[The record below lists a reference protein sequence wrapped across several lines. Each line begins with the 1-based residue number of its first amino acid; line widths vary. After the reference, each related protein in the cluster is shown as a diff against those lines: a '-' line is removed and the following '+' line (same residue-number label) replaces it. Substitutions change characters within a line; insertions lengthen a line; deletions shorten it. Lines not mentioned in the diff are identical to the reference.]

1 MSSTTYVGI
10 THLRFV
16 FRTQDKGRTYHYFR
30 RRPFPMVRLPGEPGS
45 ALFTTVYN
53 AALQAKTHDEFLAL
67 RTNMQKQRPD
77 NRELRSPCTEAIWG
91 WVARRL
97 TLAQAAIVARRFGVA
112 IEHIVR
118 NCEIIDNPKN
128 EALPK
133 IQKIARALPSS
144 FPK

>member
-1 MSSTTYVGI
+1 MSSTT

-16 FRTQDKGRTYHYFR
+16 IRTQDKGRTYHYFR

-67 RTNMQKQRPD
+67 RTNIQEQGPD
-77 NRELRSPCTEAIWG
+77 NRELRSPCTEAILG
-91 WVARRL
+91 WAARRL

>member
-10 THLRFV
+10 TRLRFV
-16 FRTQDKGRTYHYFR
+16 LRAQDNGRTYYSCR

-67 RTNMQKQRPD
+67 RTNMQKQRLD
-77 NRELRSPCTEAIWG
+77 NPELRSPCTEALWA
-91 WVARRL
+91 WAVARRL
-97 TLAQAAIVARRFGVA
+97 TLAQAAIVARRFGVT

-118 NCEIIDNPKN
+118 NREIIDNPKN
-128 EALPK
+128 
-133 IQKIARALPSS
+133 
-144 FPK
+144 

>member
-1 MSSTTYVGI
+1 MTEKRLMSSKTYVGI
-10 THLRFV
+10 TRLRFV
-16 FRTQDKGRTYHYFR
+16 YRTQDNGNTYHYFR

-67 RTNMQKQRPD
+67 RTNMQKQRLD
-77 NRELRSPCTEAIWG
+77 NPELRSTLTEAIWA

-97 TLAQAAIVARRFGVA
+97 TLAQAAIVARRFGVT

-118 NCEIIDNPKN
+118 NREIIDNPKN
-128 EALPK
+128 
-133 IQKIARALPSS
+133 
-144 FPK
+144 

>member
-1 MSSTTYVGI
+1 MNSTTYVGI

-16 FRTQDKGRTYHYFR
+16 IRTQGRGRTYHYFR

-67 RTNMQKQRPD
+67 RTNMQKQRLDDPT
-77 NRELRSPCTEAIWG
+77 LHSPLTEAILAWA
-91 WVARRL
+91 VARRL
-97 TLAQAAIVARRFGVA
+97 TLAQAAIVARRFGVT

-118 NCEIIDNPKN
+118 NCEIIEDPKN
-128 EALPK
+128 
-133 IQKIARALPSS
+133 
-144 FPK
+144 

>member
-1 MSSTTYVGI
+1 MSSTTYGGI

-16 FRTQDKGRTYHYFR
+16 IRMQDKGRTYHYFR

-67 RTNMQKQRPD
+67 RTNNMQKQRPD
-77 NRELRSPCTEAIWG
+77 NRELGSPCTEAILG
-91 WVARRL
+91 WAARRL
-97 TLAQAAIVARRFGVA
+97 TLTQAAIVACRFGVA

-118 NCEIIDNPKN
+118 NCEIIDDPKN

-133 IQKIARALPSS
+133 
-144 FPK
+144 

>member
-10 THLRFV
+10 TRLRFV
-16 FRTQDKGRTYHYFR
+16 ISTQDKGGRTYHYFR
-30 RRPFPMVRLPGEPGS
+30 RRPFPIVRLPGEPGS

-77 NRELRSPCTEAIWG
+77 DPGLSSPCSEAIWA
-91 WVARRL
+91 WAVARRL
-97 TLAQAAIVARRFGVA
+97 TLAQAAIVARHFGVA

-118 NCEIIDNPKN
+118 NREIIEDPKN

-133 IQKIARALPSS
+133 I
-144 FPK
+144 